1 MEWLGRKRANFVNWI
16 VRCTTSIAGAFW
28 AISIALL
35 VNVLAVK
42 GVWTLDGLSFGVYF
56 KRFGVWHVSRFISA
70 RRTEPANMTP
80 HFSPLD

>member
-1 MEWLGRKRANFVNWI
+1 LNCTLHDFNCRRFLSDFDRAF
-16 VRCTTSIAGAFW
+16 
-28 AISIALL
+28 ALL